1 MRLFFDSGKL
11 NIGKNAGEHS
21 GMKTFSWTQY
31 PQQKAETRIDITK
44 IPLLEKLKH
53 LLNIGK

>member
-44 IPLLEKLKH
+44 IPYENKIRLECS
-53 LLNIGK
+53 